1 MGAMCKTTD
10 LPMEAQNFYTNI
22 ESYARDTEVRDTVK
36 MEVKLKNISG
46 SQNCQIELIII
57 NSNGTS
63 RSAGK
68 TENGTVIDTSNN
80 TMSFQKFFIM
90 EYFFEKDQPIKF
102 RITGTINSTV
112 DTSLPAVM
120 GSRGQTLNKKLA
132 GTDDVILE
140 VKGFSYK
147 QKITSTLKF
156 DVGITGNIYGK
167 GIYYTINAKGNDTK
181 PMNQLLYKSEVNV
194 PLKGVKKI
202 NFKQCTVPDIY
213 ISPDGNYDTSLLSIE
228 IKDGK
233 HDKKLG
239 EYSGP
244 LKTLVNNNTNVN
256 LGKTGTGVITLDAIK
271 NYSFI
276 DYLRGGMQINLTIYS
291 CLL

>member
-1 MGAMCKTTD
+1 MCKTTD

-22 ESYARDTEVRDTVK
+22 DSYARDTEVRDTVK

-46 SQNCQIELIII
+46 NQNCQIELIII

-63 RSAGK
+63 RSAGQ

-80 TMSFQKFFIM
+80 TMSFQKFFVM

-102 RITGTINSTV
+102 RITGTINATV

-167 GIYYTINAKGNDTK
+167 GIYYTI
-181 PMNQLLYKSEVNV
+181 KS
-194 PLKGVKKI
+194 K
-202 NFKQCTVPDIY
+202 
-213 ISPDGNYDTSLLSIE
+213 
-228 IKDGK
+228 
-233 HDKKLG
+233 
-239 EYSGP
+239 
-244 LKTLVNNNTNVN
+244 
-256 LGKTGTGVITLDAIK
+256 
-271 NYSFI
+271 
-276 DYLRGGMQINLTIYS
+276 
-291 CLL
+291 